1 MILGKRPYKK
11 NTDEQLI
18 EWVQQADVSA
28 FDEIYHRYSQR
39 LLFYFF
45 RMLGGDKEKAQDFLQ
60 DLFLKIID
68 KKNSPVQNVKAWI
81 FTIAHNMCKNEY
93 RNDKVRSLFDT
104 SYDLDSFAD
113 HSANPKNFPEKT
125 LENNLFETAINRAL
139 NELNES
145 QRSTFILKFQ
155 EGLTVKE
162 ISQILDCSEGTI
174 KSRLFNV
181 TKKLAQKLKAFH
193 PHKIEV

>member
-1 MILGKRPYKK
+1 MILEKRPYKN

-18 EWVQQADVSA
+18 EWMQQADVSA
-28 FDEIYHRYSQR
+28 FDEIYHRYSKR

-60 DLFLKIID
+60 DLLLKIIAP
-68 KKNSPVQNVKAWI
+68 KNSPVQNVKAWI
-81 FTIAHNMCKNEY
+81 FTMAHNMCKNEY
-93 RNDKVRSLFDT
+93 RNHKVRDVFDT
-104 SYDLDSFAD
+104 NYDLDSFAD
-113 HSANPKNFPEKT
+113 HSANLKNFPEKM
-125 LENNLFETAINRAL
+125 LENNLFEKAINREL
-139 NELNES
+139 DEMNEN
-145 QRSTFILKFQ
+145 QRSIFILKFQ
-155 EGLTVKE
+155 EGLTIKE

-193 PHKIEV
+193 PYKIEV